1 MCSNVA
7 ANIRLT
13 VHSWRAI
20 ALAEQFLRATK
31 AAVHGQKKANLVTP
45 LQVDIL
51 FALFDDN
58 GECCNLPVVLRYA
71 WRRNG
76 VADIVTSVPLGD
88 GFLSPTEFIDVMQ
101 KRKDGGFNA
110 V

>member
-1 MCSNVA
+1 
-7 ANIRLT
+7 
-13 VHSWRAI
+13 
-20 ALAEQFLRATK
+20 
-31 AAVHGQKKANLVTP
+31 VHGQKKANLVTP

-58 GECCNLPVVLRYA
+58 GKCHNLVVLRHELI
-71 WRRNG
+71 RNR
-76 VADIVTSVPLGD
+76 VADIVLLTCVPPGD
-88 GFLSPTEFIDVMQ
+88 GFLSPTEVIDVMQ